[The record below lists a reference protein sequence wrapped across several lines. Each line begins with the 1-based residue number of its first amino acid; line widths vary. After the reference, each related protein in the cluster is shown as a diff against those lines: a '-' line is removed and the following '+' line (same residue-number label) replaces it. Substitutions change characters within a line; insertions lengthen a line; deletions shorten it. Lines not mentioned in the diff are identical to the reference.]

1 VIKIGTEKD
10 ARIMSIA
17 ETEKQQVKKDEAVA
31 SISEIKQSE
40 DAFKLTFSKTDN
52 MMEVEI

>member
-17 ETEKQQVKKDEAVA
+17 ETEKQQVKEDEAVA